1 MRLLNNLKFSE
12 ARSTAGPYCI
22 CSCSP
27 LVDPVTEFSSQLL
40 QCISGIAQ
48 NFCRSGENIFLGSLL
63 LHFSKASY
71 GGADDAKSKSYLVMS
86 TSHLFS

>member
-27 LVDPVTEFSSQLL
+27 LVEFSSQLL

-71 GGADDAKSKSYLVMS
+71 GGADDAKSKSNLVMS